1 MPEQELELKTSQASF
16 QSCFNNANSSGPYR
30 WPHCSWSTGFR
41 AIIPVKQVVPVHWKR
56 PPGLLHSPFLITP
69 GCLVTAPAI
78 LGGLWIF
85 LAHAGG
91 PPWQQVL
98 SLQQFTPTVEVLHPG
113 KGLLST
119 QAQELEL
126 EGSLLLLFL
135 LFVCLFLR
143 EKLFFAWSA
152 HLCRGAAVPQQ
163 QCWGAPPP
171 TQLLTHSHSSSCFL

>member
-1 MPEQELELKTSQASF
+1 M
-16 QSCFNNANSSGPYR
+16 
-30 WPHCSWSTGFR
+30 
-41 AIIPVKQVVPVHWKR
+41 KQVVPAHWKR

-119 QAQELEL
+119 QAQELEV
-126 EGSLLLLFL
+126 EGSFFFFIYLFAFFEGKALFCLECSSVQRCSCATAAMLGSPPTHPAAHPFPLFLVFFVEQTLLF
-135 LFVCLFLR
+135 
-143 EKLFFAWSA
+143 
-152 HLCRGAAVPQQ
+152 CR
-163 QCWGAPPP
+163 
-171 TQLLTHSHSSSCFL
+171 